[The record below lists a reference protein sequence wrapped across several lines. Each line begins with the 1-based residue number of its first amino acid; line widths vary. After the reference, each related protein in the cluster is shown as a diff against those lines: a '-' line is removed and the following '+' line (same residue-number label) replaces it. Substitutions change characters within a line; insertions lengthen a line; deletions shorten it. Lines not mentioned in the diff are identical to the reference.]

1 MATGDVNDMV
11 ARIKGVLPTRWFPDP
26 DSDGT
31 SDTPVLDGVLTGIA
45 WPWSQFYG
53 MLQFVKLQTRIATA
67 TGSFLDIVTIDF
79 LGSRLP
85 RRNGEGDPSFRVR
98 IMKEIVRSRATRQ
111 ALIQV
116 LTDLTGNTPVVFE
129 PRWPPDTGGWGFL
142 GMTVGTGLEFGSVD
156 GTTPGAGGWGSLALP
171 FQVFVTA
178 FRGGGGGIANVGGF
192 YTGSGWA
199 GGGYGVGALEF
210 ASLSMSVGQ
219 ITDDEINAAVAGVIP
234 VATTAWVRIS
244 N

>member
-11 ARIKGVLPTRWFPDP
+11 ARIKGVLPIRWFPDP
-26 DSDGT
+26 NSDGT
-31 SDTPVLDGVLTGIA
+31 SNTPVLDGVLTGIA

-67 TGSFLDIVTIDF
+67 TGSFLDIITIDF
-79 LGSRLP
+79 LGTRLP

-111 ALIQV
+111 ALVQV
-116 LTDLTGNTPVVFE
+116 LTDLTGRAPVIFE

-142 GMTVGTGLEFGSVD
+142 GMTVGTGLEFGSID
-156 GTTPGAGGWGSLALP
+156 GTAPGAGGWGSLALP

-219 ITDDEINAAVAGVIP
+219 ITDDEINAAVASVIP
-234 VATTAWVRIS
+234 VATTAWVQIS